1 MLNLPAVFV
10 ASSEIAEI
18 ISFEKAFTFSSAGV
32 AVERDLPNKSSLSNE
47 KNISLCF
54 PIISSTP
61 AAAASALPFSAE
73 S

>member
-1 MLNLPAVFV
+1 MLNLHAVFA

-18 ISFEKAFTFSSAGV
+18 ISSEKAFTFSSAGV
-32 AVERDLPNKSSLSNE
+32 AVERNKSSLPNE
-47 KNISLCF
+47 KNISFWF

-61 AAAASALPFSAE
+61 VAAASALPFPAE